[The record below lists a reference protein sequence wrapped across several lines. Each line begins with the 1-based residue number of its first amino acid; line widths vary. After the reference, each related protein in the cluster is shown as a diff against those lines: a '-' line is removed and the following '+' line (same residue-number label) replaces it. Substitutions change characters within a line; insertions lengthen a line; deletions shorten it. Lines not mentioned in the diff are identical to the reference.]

1 MKEEEE
7 KGKEE
12 AYYHHMVGEG
22 KTEEK
27 GDKKGYISLFPM
39 AKKIKN
45 QSGKEGG

>member
-12 AYYHHMVGEG
+12 VYYHHMVGEG

-27 GDKKGYISLFPM
+27 GDKKRDIFLFP
-39 AKKIKN
+39 I
-45 QSGKEGG
+45 GKEKEN